1 MTKRA
6 TATQAQ
12 VRRNIKAARLEG
24 LRIAGIR
31 PDGTLI
37 VYDGDIPLSPNLDIS
52 AVSSPKLL
60 EFRDFGLD
68 EQAASISKWGD
79 IEA

>member
-6 TATQAQ
+6 IATQAQ

-24 LRIAGIR
+24 LHVAAIK
-31 PDGTLI
+31 PDGTI
-37 VYDGDIPLSPNLDIS
+37 IISDGDFPISPTIDLDDK
-52 AVSSPKLL
+52 SPV
-60 EFRDFGLD
+60 
-68 EQAASISKWGD
+68 ASKWED

>member
-1 MTKRA
+1 MTKQA
-6 TATQAQ
+6 IATQAQ

-37 VYDGDIPLSPNLDIS
+37 VRDGNTPLSPTLDFE
-52 AVSSPKLL
+52 V
-60 EFRDFGLD
+60 D
-68 EQAASISKWGD
+68 EQAAPVSKWGD
-79 IEA
+79 IKA

>member
-1 MTKRA
+1 MTKPA
-6 TATQAQ
+6 IATQAQ

-24 LRIAGIR
+24 LHVAAIK

-37 VYDGDIPLSPNLDIS
+37 VTDSDILISSTIDLDDNSP
-52 AVSSPKLL
+52 VSS
-60 EFRDFGLD
+60 
-68 EQAASISKWGD
+68 KWED